1 MSYAPTVNDN
11 SGQILAQGINQ
22 GVGALFGGIK
32 EAMQKREEKRK
43 QDEAFAFLRALP
55 DTQGV
60 DDKSLKAG
68 INSMGAGAAWQV
80 TQQMAEQKRGE
91 QKRAL
96 DMEIQKTA
104 HQLSQQQLAALGEQ
118 AAQQQRNQAALRG
131 AFNPTTGTAQAI
143 QGGADFQNLPSPT
156 AMDAESAMR
165 YMAREGADMPTLQG
179 YGQTVDNL
187 AQAKQ
192 RGTPKTQ
199 LRPEVL
205 NLEGGVKGVWDGNNF
220 SRINDPKADP
230 KARREFTV
238 GGRAMVQEAGLVF
251 DAITGEIV
259 ERAKPL
265 DPVTQT
271 QMATRL
277 SAAQA
282 AAKVP
287 QGFLE
292 GKADYQKRVSEDR
305 MKANQAALILGYQLP
320 YPDAMPPKAGKGA
333 PSPAAER
340 FQIVAEPSK

>member
-1 MSYAPTVNDN
+1 MPYAPTVNDN

-22 GVGALFGGIK
+22 GVGSLFGGIK

-91 QKRAL
+91 EKRAL
-96 DMEIQKTA
+96 DMKVQQTA
-104 HQLSQQQLAALGEQ
+104 HQLSQQHLAALGEQ

-143 QGGADFQNLPSPT
+143 QGGADFANLPGPN

-179 YGQTVDNL
+179 YAQTADNL

-199 LRPEVL
+199 LRPERVDL
-205 NLEGGVKGVWDGNNF
+205 GEGVVGVWDGNNF
-220 SRINDPKADP
+220 SRTNDPKADP
-230 KARREFTV
+230 NARIEFEV
-238 GGRAMVQEAGLVF
+238 GGVKMVKQGGQLFNATSGELV
-251 DAITGEIV
+251 GP
-259 ERAKPL
+259 AKPL
-265 DPVTQT
+265 DADTQSRL
-271 QMATRL
+271 ASRL
-277 SAAQA
+277 SQAQEIADKPKGWLESQADYGKRVRDAQLKANLA
-282 AAKVP
+282 AA
-287 QGFLE
+287 
-292 GKADYQKRVSEDR
+292 S
-305 MKANQAALILGYQLP
+305 LGLQSP
-320 YPDAMPPKAGKGA
+320 YPSAEKPPGRVGA
-333 PSPAAER
+333 PSPAAKR